1 MNLVIKYSIV
11 KQDCDT
17 IALLIPRFQELYK
30 DMLEWQ
36 PSAPEPVVRMLKDI
50 LDRLLSVYADFMEY
64 ESAANIPE
72 LKAWKR
78 EYVSLSP
85 KQAKELFGVLN
96 DAEEFSRAMVE
107 KMEQLDT
114 QKTSGET

>member
-36 PSAPEPVVRMLKDI
+36 PGAPEPVVRMLKDI
-50 LDRLLSVYADFMEY
+50 LDRLLSVYSDFMEY
-64 ESAANIPE
+64 ESAANLAE
-72 LKAWKR
+72 LKQWKR

-85 KQAKELFGVLN
+85 KQAKEMFGVIN
-96 DAEEFSRAMVE
+96 DAEEFSKAMVE
-107 KMEQLDT
+107 RLEQLNAE
-114 QKTSGET
+114 KA